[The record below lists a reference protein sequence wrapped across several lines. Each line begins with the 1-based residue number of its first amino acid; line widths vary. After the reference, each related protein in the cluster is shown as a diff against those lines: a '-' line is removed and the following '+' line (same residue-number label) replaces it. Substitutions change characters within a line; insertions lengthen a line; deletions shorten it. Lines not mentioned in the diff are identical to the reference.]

1 VALCPAGP
9 ASCAQFH
16 RPGPVFFVFK
26 PGFDVLSI
34 EVEGMKIDVSALRYE
49 EIERV
54 LADLPF
60 QARQLT
66 AVGGRVV
73 LDCAV

>member
-1 VALCPAGP
+1 
-9 ASCAQFH
+9 
-16 RPGPVFFVFK
+16 
-26 PGFDVLSI
+26 
-34 EVEGMKIDVSALRYE
+34 MKIDVSALKYE

-66 AVGGRVV
+66 AMGGRVV